1 MPNQCV
7 IAFYDSVSK
16 VKEAL
21 DELEQ
26 NGFPIDRLSL
36 ITQNREIEKEL
47 YRPTDNVGNAAKLGA
62 VAGSSLGWVIGVLAD
77 AAVVWIPGVGPG
89 LAVGYLASTALLG
102 GIEGVVA
109 GATGGGVLVTLV
121 DWGISRQHIR
131 KYEKK
136 LKDGNYLL
144 MVDSSSKEAARAKNI
159 LRNAERRK

>member
-7 IAFYDSVSK
+7 IAVYDSVSK
-16 VKEAL
+16 AKEAL
-21 DELEQ
+21 HLLEQ
-26 NGFPIDRLSL
+26 KDFPIDRTSL

-47 YRPTDNVGNAAKLGA
+47 HRPTDNAENADKLGA
-62 VAGSSLGWVIGVLAD
+62 VAGGSLGWVIGVLAG

-89 LAVGYLASTALLG
+89 LAVRHIASTVLLG

-109 GATGGGVLVTLV
+109 GATGGGMLVTLV

-144 MVDSSSKEAARAKNI
+144 MVDGSTKEAARAKNI
-159 LRNAERRK
+159 LKNTEQRK

>member
-1 MPNQCV
+1 MPTQRV
-7 IAFYDSVSK
+7 IAVYDSVSK

-21 DELEQ
+21 HVLKQ
-26 NGFPIDRLSL
+26 NGFPTDRVSL

-47 YRPTDNVGNAAKLGA
+47 HRSIDNAENAAQLGA
-62 VAGSSLGWVIGVLAD
+62 VTGGSLGWVIGVLAG

-89 LAVGYLASTALLG
+89 LAVGHLASTALLG

-131 KYEKK
+131 KYEKQ

-144 MVDSSSKEAARAKNI
+144 MVDGSSKEAARAKNI